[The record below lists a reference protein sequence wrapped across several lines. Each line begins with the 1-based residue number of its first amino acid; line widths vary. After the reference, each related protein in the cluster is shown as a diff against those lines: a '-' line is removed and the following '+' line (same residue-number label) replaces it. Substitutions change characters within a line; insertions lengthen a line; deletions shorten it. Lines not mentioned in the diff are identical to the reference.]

1 MWMFKR
7 TTSYFFAAVD
17 HILKLFGF
25 SKSAFAITGKVA
37 DDDVHRRDEQ
47 EIMVFG
53 TWSPMFTVLAALAL
67 FNLLG
72 LIAILLCYVLVF
84 TNLPIYQGMF
94 FRKDSGKI
102 PVSVTLQSVA
112 FALLA
117 STLAIY

>member
-7 TTSYFFAAVD
+7 TTSYFFAAID

-47 EIMVFG
+47 KIMEFG
-53 TWSPMFTVLAALAL
+53 TWSPMFTVLATLAL

-72 LIAILLCYVLVF
+72 LIAVVKTMLPLMMLV
-84 TNLPIYQGMF
+84 
-94 FRKDSGKI
+94 
-102 PVSVTLQSVA
+102 
-112 FALLA
+112 
-117 STLAIY
+117 